1 MKITTIGR
9 GHIGGTLA
17 RLWTAAGHEVTTL
30 GRDGG
35 DASGS
40 NAVLLAVPAGAVAD
54 ALSRTSGLKGAT
66 VLDATNRFGADP
78 GPADY
83 PSIAEFVKAHTGGP
97 TAKAFSLNFA
107 VLLDQAATTSPSP
120 SNVWVGDEEARPVVE
135 QLSTDIGFQP
145 LNAGPLAA
153 AAAQEAFGEMII
165 AIMKDAGV
173 GPIFSWF
180 GAPTQSH

>member
-17 RLWTAAGHEVTTL
+17 RLWAAAGHDVTTL

-40 NAVLLAVPAGAVAD
+40 DAVLLAVPAGAVAD
-54 ALSRTSGLKGAT
+54 ALARTTGLEGAT

-78 GPADY
+78 GPTTH

-107 VLLDQAATTSPSP
+107 VLLDQAATTSPAP
-120 SNVWVGDEEARPVVE
+120 SNVWVGDEEARAVVE

-145 LNAGPLAA
+145 LNAGPLSA
-153 AAAQEAFGEMII
+153 AAAQEAFGPLYM
-165 AIMKDAGV
+165 AITRDAGV

-180 GAPTQSH
+180 GAPSRSH